1 MIDVLVRTSNASRS
15 PGRHDD
21 GNTDCIAQGVM
32 SGLDLNPGLV
42 ILVRE
47 D

>member
-42 ILVRE
+42 ILVKE